1 MVPFL
6 IVAAILLGLFAYR
19 FRKDPRKLSNGLY
32 LIFGIGFLIIGLLG
46 YVDTEFA
53 AGFVVFGPL
62 LVILGIAVLLIANGF
77 IMLRKERLRIANALS
92 LLAGAGIIAAISAV
106 LATFIV
112 AYREQNSSIFL
123 PALCLLLVVGYLG
136 FVFTLVVLYAL
147 VYARL
152 TPEPGHTGIIVL
164 GARVPGGRIPPLLA
178 GRLDKAAQMY
188 RREVASGC
196 TPLLVT
202 SGGQG
207 DDEPVP
213 EARAMAEYLRGLGV
227 PEQSLIEED
236 RSTSTKENLMFSRR
250 LLAER
255 GAESRLLIVTSSY
268 HVLRAA
274 VQSRDLS
281 LPAQVCGART
291 APYYVPNAFLREF
304 VALLVEHKLL
314 HGLMIA
320 LAIVAPVVLHLL
332 ALPPR

>member
-1 MVPFL
+1 
-6 IVAAILLGLFAYR
+6 
-19 FRKDPRKLSNGLY
+19 
-32 LIFGIGFLIIGLLG
+32 
-46 YVDTEFA
+46 
-53 AGFVVFGPL
+53 
-62 LVILGIAVLLIANGF
+62 
-77 IMLRKERLRIANALS
+77 
-92 LLAGAGIIAAISAV
+92 
-106 LATFIV
+106 
-112 AYREQNSSIFL
+112 
-123 PALCLLLVVGYLG
+123 
-136 FVFTLVVLYAL
+136 
-147 VYARL
+147 
-152 TPEPGHTGIIVL
+152 
-164 GARVPGGRIPPLLA
+164 
-178 GRLDKAAQMY
+178 
-188 RREVASGC
+188 
-196 TPLLVT
+196 
-202 SGGQG
+202 
-207 DDEPVP
+207 
-213 EARAMAEYLRGLGV
+213 MAEYLRGLGV